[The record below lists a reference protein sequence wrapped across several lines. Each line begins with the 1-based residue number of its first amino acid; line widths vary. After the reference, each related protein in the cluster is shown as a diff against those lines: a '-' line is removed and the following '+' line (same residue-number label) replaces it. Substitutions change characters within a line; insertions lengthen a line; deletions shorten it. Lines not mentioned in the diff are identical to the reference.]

1 MKKIPRKTGLFQ
13 ESNCRISVYKHN
25 SSNLFDIS
33 LMRSI
38 LLFFTKAKNNAI
50 ESADDI
56 VVKIPLSIELMT
68 TMTHSLKENR
78 RGYSKISS
86 LYSLILFE
94 KYSQECSN
102 NRPIYLDLS
111 RVSCK
116 ISNLYLRLF
125 KYNRSLSDHNCYCP
139 FIQ

>member
-25 SSNLFDIS
+25 SSNLFDITNEE
-33 LMRSI
+33 L

-102 NRPIYLDLS
+102 NRPI
-111 RVSCK
+111 
-116 ISNLYLRLF
+116 F
-125 KYNRSLSDHNCYCP
+125 
-139 FIQ
+139 

>member
-56 VVKIPLSIELMT
+56 VVKIPLSIE
-68 TMTHSLKENR
+68 HD
-78 RGYSKISS
+78 
-86 LYSLILFE
+86 
-94 KYSQECSN
+94 N
-102 NRPIYLDLS
+102 NDIF
-111 RVSCK
+111 
-116 ISNLYLRLF
+116 F
-125 KYNRSLSDHNCYCP
+125 KRK
-139 FIQ
+139 